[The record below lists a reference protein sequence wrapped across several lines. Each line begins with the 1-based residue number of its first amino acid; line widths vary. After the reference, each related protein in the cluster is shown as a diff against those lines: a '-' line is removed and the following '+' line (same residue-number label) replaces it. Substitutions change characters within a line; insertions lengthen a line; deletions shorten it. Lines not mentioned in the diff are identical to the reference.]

1 MALSNIEYGADKLAT
16 HSFTESSETKHVE
29 RVAPGAGVLGAWD
42 DTATVTTTGAVA
54 DFGVDAT
61 GRGRIIVGVKCE
73 GTAAAT
79 FKFRLKFLNSLGVV
93 VGVSAE
99 VSSVLSEVDDGGTPA
114 KKHGTLTVFSND
126 AGAASVQMY
135 VTALPSGTTS
145 VDVSM
150 AAI

>member
-1 MALSNIEYGADKLAT
+1 M
-16 HSFTESSETKHVE
+16 
-29 RVAPGAGVLGAWD
+29 
-42 DTATVTTTGAVA
+42 
-54 DFGVDAT
+54 
-61 GRGRIIVGVKCE
+61 
-73 GTAAAT
+73 
-79 FKFRLKFLNSLGVV
+79 V

-114 KKHGTLTVFSND
+114 KKYGTLTVFSND

-135 VTALPSGTTS
+135 VTVLPSGTTS